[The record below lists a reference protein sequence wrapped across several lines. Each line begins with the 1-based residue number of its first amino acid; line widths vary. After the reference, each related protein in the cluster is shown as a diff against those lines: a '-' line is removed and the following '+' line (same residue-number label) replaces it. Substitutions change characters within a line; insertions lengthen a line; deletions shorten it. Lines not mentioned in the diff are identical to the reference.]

1 MVLEPDTVTDLDL
14 DQKLGQVEPELEPYL
29 EMDANID
36 HGSEAQT
43 QS

>member
-29 EMDANID
+29 EIDAD
-36 HGSEAQT
+36 TDPGSEAQT